1 MWAVRA
7 LMILDMADAV
17 AFWRDHVF
25 RTLDA

>member
-1 MWAVRA
+1 MSAVRA
-7 LMILDMADAV
+7 LMILDVADAV